1 MRCSSLPSAYCV
13 VALFLLRFP
22 PPLLKSSPSVA
33 AAGGVIGV
41 LAGSVWLCVCW
52 IGGWLANAVAVCPVM
67 RTRFRIC
74 VCVQKEGGERAGV
87 MKVSRF
93 TLRKGKQAS
102 RRGRE
107 RWKPSNR
114 L

>member
-1 MRCSSLPSAYCV
+1 M
-13 VALFLLRFP
+13 
-22 PPLLKSSPSVA
+22 
-33 AAGGVIGV
+33 
-41 LAGSVWLCVCW
+41 
-52 IGGWLANAVAVCPVM
+52 AVCMSDLSVVGGRGGGCPVT
-67 RTRFRIC
+67 RTRFRVC

-107 RWKPSNR
+107 RWKSSNR

>member
-1 MRCSSLPSAYCV
+1 M
-13 VALFLLRFP
+13 
-22 PPLLKSSPSVA
+22 
-33 AAGGVIGV
+33 
-41 LAGSVWLCVCW
+41 
-52 IGGWLANAVAVCPVM
+52 AVCLSDLSVFGERGGGCSVT
-67 RTRFRIC
+67 RTRFRVC

-102 RRGRE
+102 RRGME
-107 RWKPSNR
+107 RWKPSNC

>member
-1 MRCSSLPSAYCV
+1 MFFASIRLLCRCSFF
-13 VALFLLRFP
+13 VAI
-22 PPLLKSSPSVA
+22 SA
-33 AAGGVIGV
+33 AAVEV
-41 LAGSVWLCVCW
+41 LAVGRRSRRGYWCCR
-52 IGGWLANAVAVCPVM
+52 GQSVAVCMSDLSVVGERGGGCPVT
-67 RTRFRIC
+67 RTRFRVC